1 MIQTPFLS
9 SFFICLPLPSL
20 FFYRCHRLFSSFISS
35 VSLHFLIHPSFF
47 PLFFSLHYMF
57 LSSLFTVA
65 IAFRLPFFS
74 PLCFSLLS
82 LYVYCCHCS
91 FPSTVFFIFRSKAVC
106 FFFIIYIS
114 TPMSQLTT
122 ILFPL
127 SFLPLLF
134 FSPCFLFLFCLF
146 FCYPLPYFSFLI
158 CYCSRSTHLLHSFDL
173 FFVSPSP
180 RLLSFNWNVIALNL
194 IICHIHLTICF
205 FFLLFNFIQLKLF
218 FFSLFS
224 FGNSHML
231 SKIPWQLFRLIVT
244 PS

>member
-1 MIQTPFLS
+1 MFTIAIA
-9 SFFICLPLPSL
+9 FFLPLPSPIFFFYILCLSTFFDSPFFFPPVLFPPLYVSL
-20 FFYRCHRLFSSFISS
+20 FFVYRCHCIS
-35 VSLHFLIHPSFF
+35 I
-47 PLFFSLHYMF
+47 
-57 LSSLFTVA
+57 T
-65 IAFRLPFFS
+65 FFS